1 MRTSPTA
8 LGACLRRKSLTRQ
21 TLETSKM
28 TTSLRR
34 ASFLTFLS
42 LVSTALEWDPT
53 PTMASKSKPYS
64 YVPPSCASPDPKL
77 RSRPIQA
84 RVGRVGEE
92 VSGELQQK
100 RGMVCQAAAMS
111 LPSVLNSSSCHLSR
125 TLRSDRSPACGV
137 AVAPATPTDT
147 DSVQR
152 ALDPR
157 PVQSRSI
164 PGPLQ
169 SPSRSQPMSRP
180 VSQNLD

>member
-8 LGACLRRKSLTRQ
+8 LGACLRRKSLTSQ

-100 RGMVCQAAAMS
+100 RGMVCQAAAHVATLS
-111 LPSVLNSSSCHLSR
+111 SEFTVLSPVADAPVR
-125 TLRSDRSPACGV
+125 PEPGLRRGGGAGDANR
-137 AVAPATPTDT
+137 
-147 DSVQR
+147 R
-152 ALDPR
+152 
-157 PVQSRSI
+157 
-164 PGPLQ
+164 
-169 SPSRSQPMSRP
+169 
-180 VSQNLD
+180 